1 MTRTAPAG
9 AMSSP
14 APPTGPSP
22 ARSPTP
28 PRPRRTAGSFVVDLW
43 ESEEAF
49 RQFGEFIIPVLREL
63 GAPEAEAEPR
73 IYPVHTVVTRPA

>member
-1 MTRTAPAG
+1 M
-9 AMSSP
+9 
-14 APPTGPSP
+14 
-22 ARSPTP
+22 
-28 PRPRRTAGSFVVDLW
+28 DLW